1 MSPERWHEIEEVFQ
15 TAVEMPPA
23 ERAPYLDDR
32 CGQDDELR
40 GEVMKLLASD
50 DSAADFIEVPIWTD
64 SRFLNTSAK
73 KEISNSLDQQ
83 FNGNDRD
90 SFLGKE
96 VGVYKLTKE
105 IGRGGM
111 GAVYLADRA
120 DGEFQQR
127 VAIKLIKR
135 GMDSDFIVRRFRHER
150 QILASFEHPFIARL
164 LDGGTTT
171 DGVPYFVMEYVEGE
185 TLYKYADGKRLST
198 RDRLKLFQKVCSAID
213 YAHEKKIIHRDIKPS
228 NIIINKFG
236 SPKLLD
242 FGIAKILDPNLIHE
256 SINPTASMLRMMTP
270 DYASPEQVQGADVTP
285 QSDIYSLGV
294 LLYELLT
301 GHKPYDFAGRS
312 IHEVSR
318 VICDVLPPAPSA
330 VLSKT
335 QNLLPQ
341 YSASAGRYL
350 AVRSTSEKQLIADL
364 TSGLDNIVMKAMAK
378 DPEDRYD
385 SVGELSR
392 DISRFLSGSRV
403 EAPSFA
409 KARRQSTDTFLRV
422 PENSK
427 SLAVLPFKFMNLGP
441 AGDET
446 DDRFLGVGLA
456 DALITRLSKVR
467 RFVVRPT
474 SSILSF
480 EQDILD
486 PIRAGRELSVDY
498 ILDGSIKKA
507 GDRLRVTIQ
516 LLSVSDNAAVWAT
529 SIDETL
535 SDVLTLED
543 TLSNKVIEV
552 LLPQLTGGELQEFAK
567 RGTEIPEAF
576 EHYLRGRYHF
586 NTFTEEGFAK
596 AFVSFHSAIAADPNY
611 AHAYAGLADYYNWL
625 GILGV
630 LPPQEC
636 FLPAID
642 AASKAIEIDDDLS
655 EGHASLGFSLHAG
668 NYEWS
673 KAEHHLRRAME
684 LNPSNANAFV
694 WYSIVLFT
702 EGRFD
707 EGLDFA
713 RRGVEIDPL
722 TPFNHHNV
730 GWGLYYAR
738 RFDEAAERYRRV
750 IADFPTYSFGYYG
763 LSKIHR
769 ITGETKLAIAENDQA
784 NELMGG
790 SVFSLLSEAECYAAD
805 GQTAVAKE
813 KIATLEKMSQDRYVS
828 PYQLA
833 LAYRYLG
840 DSERALNALERAVE
854 LKEAWLNWLGVEPA
868 FDPIRGDKR
877 FDDILEH
884 TGYRMF
890 FKNFSNSGVDL
901 DANGQAIR
909 AKNATVH
916 DLTTLVIEESDKTDD
931 GIRPAEPVRLYAKW
945 PFVIIA
951 VMSIL
956 AFSWAFY
963 HFFLEARDR
972 QPSLI
977 LAPAG
982 FQNPSI
988 VVLPFG
994 SDDLGSANIDPNVG
1008 VGFADALTQ
1017 KLGSIKALR
1026 VLSASTGRAID
1037 PTYSKEV
1044 AADLGVAFI
1053 LKGKLSWGKD
1063 TVTLDADLVNA
1074 AADSVL
1080 WSETF
1085 EAKNGDLADLQTKVA
1100 EKLWTSLHIEP
1111 LPLERQ
1117 QIEKR
1122 STENPAAYQE
1132 YLIGRSL
1139 MADRSAE
1146 NLRKAIV
1153 SFSGSVKTD
1162 PNFALAY
1169 IGLADAYALLNLY
1182 DIDPPDDAYEQAKLN
1197 AQRALLIDDTLA
1209 EAHATLAY
1217 VKFYGERNRET
1228 AELEFRRAIQLNP
1241 SYAQAHHWFAIVL
1254 AAMNDRIEAISEAQ
1268 IAEQLDPRSPA
1279 VKAAKAMT
1287 YAFNNQYAEAVAE
1300 CDAALQL
1307 DERFMPAIRVKRWTY
1322 VAAGDFAAARSTFA
1336 KEVEYAGGSVED
1348 PGWRLVDIQLTA
1360 PTEDR
1365 AAKLKLLEET
1375 VRSDEI
1381 QRNQRAFAFEAALAF
1396 NALGETEKAL
1406 DWLAKSE
1413 AARGHSF
1420 NFLEVD
1426 PRIQNLKEEPRFRKL
1441 LEKLRGPR

>member
-1 MSPERWHEIEEVFQ
+1 MSPERWREIEEVFQ
-15 TAVEMPPA
+15 AAVEMPPA
-23 ERAPYLDDR
+23 DRAAFLDR
-32 CGQDDELR
+32 LYRADDELKA
-40 GEVMKLLASD
+40 EVIKLLESD

-73 KEISNSLDQQ
+73 KEISNSIDQQ
-83 FNGNDRD
+83 FNGGDRD
-90 SFLGKE
+90 NFLDKQI
-96 VGVYKLTKE
+96 GVYRLTKE

-111 GAVYLADRA
+111 GAVYLGERA

-135 GMDSDFIVRRFRHER
+135 GMDSDFIVKRFRHER

-171 DGVPYFVMEYVEGE
+171 DGVPYFVMELVEGE
-185 TLYKYADGKRLST
+185 TLYNYADGKRLDI

-228 NIIINKFG
+228 NIIINKSG

-301 GHKPYDFAGRS
+301 GHKPYDFGGRA

-318 VICDVLPPAPSA
+318 VICEVMPVVPST
-330 VLSKT
+330 VLSQT
-335 QNLLPQ
+335 QTLLPQ
-341 YSASAGRYL
+341 YSASAGRNL
-350 AVRSTSEKQLIADL
+350 AVRSTTEKQLVSDL
-364 TSGLDNIVMKAMAK
+364 SSGIDNIVMKAMAK
-378 DPEDRYD
+378 NPEDRYE
-385 SVGELSR
+385 SASELSR
-392 DISRFLSGSRV
+392 DITRFLSGARV
-403 EAPSFA
+403 EAPSFS
-409 KARRQSTDTFLRV
+409 KPGRKDLDTFLQV
-422 PENSK
+422 PQNSK
-427 SLAVLPFKFMNLGP
+427 ALAVLPFKFLNLGK
-441 AGDET
+441 ANDDT

-480 EQDILD
+480 EQDIID
-486 PIRAGRELSVDY
+486 PIRAGRELNVDY

-552 LLPQLTGGELQEFAK
+552 LLPQLTGGEMQEFAK
-567 RGTEIPEAF
+567 RGTEDPEAF
-576 EHYLRGRYHF
+576 EYYLRGRYHF
-586 NTFTEEGFAK
+586 NSFTEDGFAK

-611 AHAYAGLADYYNWL
+611 AHPYAGLADYYNWL

-636 FLPAID
+636 FQPAIE
-642 AASKAIEIDDDLS
+642 AATKAIEIDDDLS

-707 EGLDFA
+707 EALDFA

-738 RFDEAAERYRRV
+738 RFDEAAEQYRRV
-750 IADFPTYSFGYYG
+750 VSEFPTYAFGYYG

-769 ITGETKLAIAENDQA
+769 ITGDTKLAITENDRA
-784 NELMGG
+784 KELMGN

-805 GQTAVAKE
+805 VQTNVARE
-813 KIATLEKMSQDRYVS
+813 KIAELERMSSERYVS

-833 LAYRYLG
+833 LAYCYAG
-840 DSERALNALERAVE
+840 EKEKAFDALNRAVE
-854 LKEAWLNWLGVEPA
+854 IKEAWLNWLGVEPA
-868 FDPIRGDKR
+868 FDPIREDKR
-877 FDDILEH
+877 FDTILDK

-890 FKNFSNSGVDL
+890 SKKASSSGAEADGNGL
-901 DANGQAIR
+901 RRDAA
-909 AKNATVH
+909 VH
-916 DLTTLVIEESDKTDD
+916 DLTTLVIEATDKTDD
-931 GIRPAEPVRLYAKW
+931 GTRPIPPKQDRIPIYAAMAAVLLLAASVVGYYFYNRQTSNPVMI
-945 PFVIIA
+945 VTT
-951 VMSIL
+951 
-956 AFSWAFY
+956 
-963 HFFLEARDR
+963 
-972 QPSLI
+972 
-977 LAPAG
+977 AG

-988 VVLPFG
+988 VVAPFK
-994 SDDLGSANIDPNVG
+994 SHDPGNTNLG
-1008 VGFADALTQ
+1008 VGFADSLTQ

-1026 VLSASTGRAID
+1026 VISSNTGRSID
-1037 PTYSKEV
+1037 VGFPQEV
-1044 AADLGVAFI
+1044 ARNLGVSFI
-1053 LKGKLSWGKD
+1053 LKGHLERSES
-1063 TVTLDADLVNA
+1063 VTTISAELVNA
-1074 AADSVL
+1074 AANQSV

-1085 EAKNGDLADLQTKVA
+1085 ESSNGDLADLQIKIA
-1100 EKLWTSLHIEP
+1100 EKIWTSLHIEP

-1117 QIEKR
+1117 QLLKNF
-1122 STENPAAYQE
+1122 TQNPQAYE
-1132 YLIGRSL
+1132 RYLVGRSL
-1139 MADRSAE
+1139 MANRSAE
-1146 NLRKAIV
+1146 NLNKAIEL
-1153 SFSGSVKTD
+1153 FGEAATAD
-1162 PNFALAY
+1162 PQFALAY

-1182 DIDPPDDAYEQAKLN
+1182 DFDPPPDAYEKAKMN
-1197 AQRALLIDDTLA
+1197 VQRALAIDETLA

-1217 VKFYGERNRET
+1217 VKFYGERSRDT

-1254 AAMNDRIEAISEAQ
+1254 AAMNDRVEAVSEAQ
-1268 IAEQLDPRSPA
+1268 IAGELDPRSPA
-1279 VKAAKAMT
+1279 VKAARAMT
-1287 YAFNNQYAEAVAE
+1287 YSFNGQYAEAIAE
-1300 CDAALQL
+1300 ADAALEL

-1322 VAAGDFAAARSTFA
+1322 VAMKDYAAAKAAFA
-1336 KEVEYAGGSVED
+1336 KEIEYGGGSVDE
-1348 PGWRLVDIQLTA
+1348 PGWRLIEIQVTA
-1360 PTEDR
+1360 PNEDR
-1365 AAKLKLLEET
+1365 SAKLKLLEEA
-1375 VRSDEI
+1375 VRSDLV
-1381 QRNQRAFAFEAALAF
+1381 QKNHKGFAFEAALAY

-1406 DWLAKSE
+1406 DWLEKSE
-1413 AARGHSF
+1413 AAGAHSF
-1420 NFLEVD
+1420 NYLEVD
-1426 PRIQNLKEEPRFRKL
+1426 PRIHNLKEHPRFRKL
-1441 LEKLRGPR
+1441 LEKLQNPTP

>member
-1 MSPERWHEIEEVFQ
+1 M
-15 TAVEMPPA
+15 
-23 ERAPYLDDR
+23 
-32 CGQDDELR
+32 
-40 GEVMKLLASD
+40 
-50 DSAADFIEVPIWTD
+50 
-64 SRFLNTSAK
+64 
-73 KEISNSLDQQ
+73 
-83 FNGNDRD
+83 
-90 SFLGKE
+90 
-96 VGVYKLTKE
+96 
-105 IGRGGM
+105 
-111 GAVYLADRA
+111 
-120 DGEFQQR
+120 
-127 VAIKLIKR
+127 
-135 GMDSDFIVRRFRHER
+135 
-150 QILASFEHPFIARL
+150 
-164 LDGGTTT
+164 
-171 DGVPYFVMEYVEGE
+171 
-185 TLYKYADGKRLST
+185 YKYAYGKRLDT
-198 RDRLKLFQKVCSAID
+198 RDRLKLFQKVCSALD

-318 VICDVLPPAPSA
+318 VICDVMPTQPSA
-330 VLSKT
+330 VLSKK

-341 YSASAGRYL
+341 YSSSESRYL
-350 AVRSTSEKQLIADL
+350 SVRSTSEKQLVADL
-364 TSGLDNIVMKAMAK
+364 TAGLDNIVMKAMAK
-378 DPEDRYD
+378 DPADRYE
-385 SVGELSR
+385 SVSELSR

-403 EAPSFA
+403 EAPNFSR
-409 KARRQSTDTFLRV
+409 ARRSAPDAFLRV

-427 SLAVLPFKFMNLGP
+427 SLAVLPFKFLNLGP
-441 AGDET
+441 AGDDT

-480 EQDILD
+480 EEDVID

-498 ILDGSIKKA
+498 ILDGNIKKA

-636 FLPAID
+636 FQPAIE
-642 AASKAIEIDDDLS
+642 AATKAIEIDDDLS

-668 NYEWS
+668 NWEWS

-684 LNPSNANAFV
+684 LNPSNSNAYV

-713 RRGVEIDPL
+713 RRGAEIDPL

-750 IADFPTYSFGYYG
+750 VADFPTYSFGYYG

-769 ITGETKLAIAENDQA
+769 IVGDTKLAIAENDRA

-805 GQTAVAKE
+805 GQTDVAKE
-813 KIATLEKMSQDRYVS
+813 KIAALEKMSLERYVS

-840 DSERALNALERAVE
+840 DHEKALDALESAVE
-854 LKEAWLNWLGVEPA
+854 IKEAWLNWLGVEPA
-868 FDPIRGDKR
+868 FDPIRAEKR
-877 FDDILEH
+877 FDDVLEK

-890 FKNFSNSGVDL
+890 FKNFSSSGIDL
-901 DANGQAIR
+901 DSSSRIR
-909 AKNATVH
+909 ASNPAVH
-916 DLTTLVIEESDKTDD
+916 DLTTLVIEETDKTDD
-931 GIRPAEPVRLYAKW
+931 GIRPSEPGRHYAKW
-945 PFVIIA
+945 PFVVIA
-951 VMSIL
+951 AMGL
-956 AFSWAFY
+956 FALWWGFY
-963 HFFLEARDR
+963 HFFLEDR
-972 QPSLI
+972 EREPSVI
-977 LAPAG
+977 LAPAT

-988 VVLPFG
+988 VVLPFQSG
-994 SDDLGSANIDPNVG
+994 TTTDHALG
-1008 VGFADALTQ
+1008 VGFADSLTQ
-1017 KLGSIKALR
+1017 KLGHIKALR
-1026 VLSASTGRAID
+1026 VLSSSTGRSIGAQPSISD
-1037 PTYSKEV
+1037 TV
-1044 AADLGVAFI
+1044 RDLGVSFI
-1053 LKGKLSWGKD
+1053 LRGELERNGNAA
-1063 TVTLDADLVNA
+1063 TLKADLVNA
-1074 AADSVL
+1074 PTDHVM

-1085 EAKNGDLADLQTKVA
+1085 RSDDGDLDGLQTKVA
-1100 EKLWTSLHIEP
+1100 EKIWTSLNIAP

-1117 QIEKR
+1117 QVEK
-1122 STENPAAYQE
+1122 SHTSNVDAYE
-1132 YLIGRSL
+1132 RYLIGRSL
-1139 MADRSAE
+1139 MANRSAE
-1146 NLRKAIV
+1146 NLRKAIEMFDAAV
-1153 SFSGSVKTD
+1153 AAD

-1169 IGLADAYALLNLY
+1169 IGLADAYSLLNLY
-1182 DIDPPDDAYEQAKLN
+1182 DIDPPADAYEKAKEYV
-1197 AQRALLIDDTLA
+1197 QRALLIDDTLA

-1268 IAEQLDPRSPA
+1268 TAEQLDPRSPA

-1287 YAFNNQYAEAVAE
+1287 YSFNGQYAEALAE

-1322 VAAGDFAAARSTFA
+1322 VAMGDLASARSTFA
-1336 KEVEYAGGSVED
+1336 KELEYAGGSVED
-1348 PGWRLVDIQLTA
+1348 PGWRLIDIQLTA
-1360 PTEDR
+1360 PNEDR
-1365 AAKLKLLEET
+1365 AAKLKLLEDA
-1375 VRSDEI
+1375 VHSDVV
-1381 QRNQRAFAFEAALAF
+1381 QRNHRAFAFEAALAF
-1396 NALGETEKAL
+1396 NALGETERAL

-1413 AARGHSF
+1413 AAHGHSF

-1426 PRIQNLKEEPRFRKL
+1426 PRIQNLKDEPRFHKL
-1441 LEKLRGPR
+1441 LEKLRGVR

>member
-1 MSPERWHEIEEVFQ
+1 
-15 TAVEMPPA
+15 
-23 ERAPYLDDR
+23 
-32 CGQDDELR
+32 
-40 GEVMKLLASD
+40 
-50 DSAADFIEVPIWTD
+50 
-64 SRFLNTSAK
+64 
-73 KEISNSLDQQ
+73 
-83 FNGNDRD
+83 
-90 SFLGKE
+90 
-96 VGVYKLTKE
+96 
-105 IGRGGM
+105 
-111 GAVYLADRA
+111 
-120 DGEFQQR
+120 
-127 VAIKLIKR
+127 
-135 GMDSDFIVRRFRHER
+135 
-150 QILASFEHPFIARL
+150 
-164 LDGGTTT
+164 
-171 DGVPYFVMEYVEGE
+171 
-185 TLYKYADGKRLST
+185 
-198 RDRLKLFQKVCSAID
+198 
-213 YAHEKKIIHRDIKPS
+213 
-228 NIIINKFG
+228 
-236 SPKLLD
+236 
-242 FGIAKILDPNLIHE
+242 
-256 SINPTASMLRMMTP
+256 MMTP

-318 VICDVLPPAPSA
+318 VICDVMPTQPSA
-330 VLSKT
+330 VLSQK

-341 YSASAGRYL
+341 YTSAEGRYL
-350 AVRSTSEKQLIADL
+350 AVRSTSKKELVSDL

-378 DPEDRYD
+378 HPEDRYE
-385 SVGELSR
+385 SVSELSR

-403 EAPSFA
+403 EAPSFS
-409 KARRQSTDTFLRV
+409 KARRSAPDAFLRV

-427 SLAVLPFKFMNLGP
+427 SLAVLPFKFLNLGP
-441 AGDET
+441 AGDDT

-480 EQDILD
+480 EEDVID

-498 ILDGSIKKA
+498 ILDGNIKKA

-552 LLPQLTGGELQEFAK
+552 LLPQLTGGELEEFAK
-567 RGTEIPEAF
+567 RGTEVPEAF
-576 EHYLRGRYHF
+576 EHYLRGRYYF

-611 AHAYAGLADYYNWL
+611 AHAYAGVADYYNWL

-636 FLPAID
+636 FQPAIE
-642 AASKAIEIDDDLS
+642 AATKAIEIDDDLS

-668 NYEWS
+668 NWDWS

-684 LNPSNANAFV
+684 LNPSNSNAYV
-694 WYSIVLFT
+694 WYSIVLYT

-713 RRGVEIDPL
+713 RRGAEIDPL

-750 IADFPTYSFGYYG
+750 VADFPTYSFGYYG

-769 ITGETKLAIAENDQA
+769 LTGETKLAIAENDRA

-790 SVFSLLSEAECYAAD
+790 SVFSLLSEAECYGAD
-805 GQTAVAKE
+805 GQTDIARE
-813 KIATLEKMSQDRYVS
+813 KIAALEKMSRDRYVS

-833 LAYRYLG
+833 LAYRYVG
-840 DSERALNALERAVE
+840 DDEKALNALESAVE
-854 LKEAWLNWLGVEPA
+854 IKEAWLNWLGVEPA
-868 FDPIRGDKR
+868 FDPIRTDKR
-877 FDDILEH
+877 FDDVLEK

-901 DANGQAIR
+901 DSRSRIR
-909 AKNATVH
+909 ASNPAVH
-916 DLTTLVIEESDKTDD
+916 DLTTLVIEETDKTDD
-931 GIRPAEPVRLYAKW
+931 GIRPHEPAGRYAKW
-945 PFVIIA
+945 PFVVIA
-951 VMSIL
+951 VMGVF

-963 HFFLEARDR
+963 HFFVESRDR
-972 QPSLI
+972 EPSML
-977 LAPAG
+977 LAPAT

-988 VVLPFG
+988 VVVPFTSDNLEG
-994 SDDLGSANIDPNVG
+994 SNVDPNVG

-1026 VLSASTGRAID
+1026 VLSASTGRSID
-1037 PTYSKEV
+1037 TTYPKEV
-1044 AADLGVAFI
+1044 AANLGVAFI
-1053 LKGKLSWGKD
+1053 LKGKLTWGKEN
-1063 TVTLDADLVNA
+1063 VTLDADLVNA
-1074 AADSVL
+1074 AADNVL
-1080 WSETF
+1080 WSQTF
-1085 EAKNGDLADLQTKVA
+1085 EAKNGDLAELQTKVA
-1100 EKLWTSLHIEP
+1100 EKLWTSLHIDP

-1122 STENPAAYQE
+1122 STENPVAYQE
-1132 YLIGRSL
+1132 YLVGRSL

-1146 NLRKAIV
+1146 NLRQAIV
-1153 SFSGSVKTD
+1153 SFSGSVKAD

-1217 VKFYGERNRET
+1217 VKFYGERNRDT

-1254 AAMNDRIEAISEAQ
+1254 AAMNDRVEAISEAQ
-1268 IAEQLDPRSPA
+1268 TAEQLDPRSPA

-1287 YAFNNQYAEAVAE
+1287 YVFNKQYAEALAE

-1322 VAAGDFAAARSTFA
+1322 VAMGNYAAARSTFA
-1336 KEVEYAGGSVED
+1336 KELEYAGASVED

-1360 PTEDR
+1360 PNESR
-1365 AAKLKLLEET
+1365 SEKLKLLEQA
-1375 VRSDEI
+1375 VHSDVIE
-1381 QRNQRAFAFEAALAF
+1381 RNHRAFAFEAALAY
-1396 NALGETEKAL
+1396 NAIGETEKAL

-1413 AARGHSF
+1413 AAHGHSF

-1441 LEKLRGPR
+1441 LEKLRGTR